1 PDQLLPQGTID
12 FSEII
17 NLTLDIPDLDPPN
30 ADDIA
35 ILPYSSGTTG
45 LPKGVE
51 LTHRNIVSNLCQ
63 ISTAETD
70 ALELAHGDFQ
80 EISPGIL
87 PMFHIYGFTITT
99 MNLMTKG
106 AKVLPLPKF
115 TPDSFI
121 DVLQNYH
128 CSIIFA
134 APPLVLFLT
143 HYPDVKPEYLHHL
156 RNVMSGAAP
165 LGALDESKFLEKAN
179 RDVFISQG
187 YGLTE
192 TSPVVSTVLKSVRE
206 KLGKASSGSVG
217 HVLPNTEVK
226 LVKLDDKTATPLG
239 LGEQGEVL
247 VKGPQVMKGY
257 HNNPEATKNALHEGW
272 FKTGD
277 LAYYDVNGMLF
288 ITDRVKELIKVRG
301 YQVAPAELEELL
313 RDHPGVEDAA
323 VIGIPD
329 AISGEL
335 PKAYVT
341 RKNEVNAQ
349 EIYNFVANLVF
360 NHFSKWDDALI
371 AVECAV
377 TGRKYTYKQIM
388 DYSLALNKSLR
399 KKLKLQSGDIVAV
412 LLPNV
417 PEMPIATLGILKA
430 GLVVTT
436 INPLYTP
443 EEINNQLKDTS
454 AKAIITLLDLFKL
467 AKASLIGQNL
477 PIITVKSLPDQ
488 ATPEGAIDFIELVE
502 GKVDIPDVQDIL
514 PSTLAFLPY
523 SSGTTGLPKGVKL
536 LHSNIV
542 SSVCQIE
549 DPHVKLTPTT
559 TAAYQASIPAVIP
572 MFHIY
577 GFTLITLVQL
587 VCGARVL
594 TLPKFTPELYVKT
607 LKTCKPHVLYLVPPL
622 AIFLANHPSVSKEIF
637 ESVQSV
643 VCGAAPLGGMDEEQ
657 LLKKAGKKM
666 DIMQGYGMT
675 ETSAVILST
684 RRDFKNVMDCA
695 GSIGRPVANTQVKV
709 ISIDDPEGKPL
720 GPNESGELLVKGPQV
735 TPGYHNRPKETEDAF
750 LDGWLR
756 TGDITYYDERA
767 LFYITDRLKELIKVK
782 GFQVAPAELEEIIR
796 NHPDVV
802 EAGVIGV
809 PHPTDGEVPRAVV
822 VLKSGK
828 DADLEAIKS
837 FVDGKVAGFK
847 QLKGGVVVADSIPK
861 NASGKI
867 LRRELKL
874 RFT

>member
-1 PDQLLPQGTID
+1 MSFQITKRFLVPSTKLKHYRTAQRRCLSVTCSRRNIRDNILFSPIEVQIPNVSLAEYVFGKTAPFADYTAFECPFTRRKYTFSQVRKLSRNLGKVLRKKLGFNKGDVALIYLANCPEFPIAALGCLEAGVIVSTANSLYTSGEILRQLKDSSAKLVITTCDLYERAAKAVSQLPGKIPIICIKTKPDQLLPQGTID

-277 LAYYDVNGMLF
+277 LAYYDANGMLF

-313 RDHPGVEDAA
+313 RDHPSVEDAA
-323 VIGIPD
+323 VI
-329 AISGEL
+329 
-335 PKAYVT
+335 
-341 RKNEVNAQ
+341 
-349 EIYNFVANLVF
+349 
-360 NHFSKWDDALI
+360 
-371 AVECAV
+371 
-377 TGRKYTYKQIM
+377 
-388 DYSLALNKSLR
+388 
-399 KKLKLQSGDIVAV
+399 
-412 LLPNV
+412 
-417 PEMPIATLGILKA
+417 
-430 GLVVTT
+430 
-436 INPLYTP
+436 
-443 EEINNQLKDTS
+443 
-454 AKAIITLLDLFKL
+454 
-467 AKASLIGQNL
+467 
-477 PIITVKSLPDQ
+477 
-488 ATPEGAIDFIELVE
+488 
-502 GKVDIPDVQDIL
+502 
-514 PSTLAFLPY
+514 
-523 SSGTTGLPKGVKL
+523 
-536 LHSNIV
+536 
-542 SSVCQIE
+542 
-549 DPHVKLTPTT
+549 
-559 TAAYQASIPAVIP
+559 
-572 MFHIY
+572 
-577 GFTLITLVQL
+577 
-587 VCGARVL
+587 
-594 TLPKFTPELYVKT
+594 
-607 LKTCKPHVLYLVPPL
+607 
-622 AIFLANHPSVSKEIF
+622 
-637 ESVQSV
+637 
-643 VCGAAPLGGMDEEQ
+643 
-657 LLKKAGKKM
+657 
-666 DIMQGYGMT
+666 
-675 ETSAVILST
+675 
-684 RRDFKNVMDCA
+684 
-695 GSIGRPVANTQVKV
+695 
-709 ISIDDPEGKPL
+709 
-720 GPNESGELLVKGPQV
+720 
-735 TPGYHNRPKETEDAF
+735 
-750 LDGWLR
+750 
-756 TGDITYYDERA
+756 
-767 LFYITDRLKELIKVK
+767 
-782 GFQVAPAELEEIIR
+782 
-796 NHPDVV
+796 
-802 EAGVIGV
+802 
-809 PHPTDGEVPRAVV
+809 
-822 VLKSGK
+822 
-828 DADLEAIKS
+828 
-837 FVDGKVAGFK
+837 
-847 QLKGGVVVADSIPK
+847 
-861 NASGKI
+861 
-867 LRRELKL
+867 
-874 RFT
+874 